1 MATALQAAV
10 VSRLTKRQQNSLA
23 ALQNKVENGRGYV
36 STVQVSAAQQAA
48 LQAAWDAGKA
58 SGIPLTLEAIAAAAR
73 LGLK

>member
-1 MATALQAAV
+1 MTTALQAAV
-10 VSRLTKRQQNSLA
+10 VSRLNKRQQNSLA

-48 LQAAWDAGKA
+48 LQGAWDAGKA
-58 SGIPLTLEAIAAAAR
+58 SGIPLTLEVIAAAAR